1 MPDYP
6 EPPTAG
12 ERLINCHT
20 TNKGTEIQEIV
31 KKSGNQVWKLR
42 LSDVALVAI
51 YYREMLGTTVLVLS
65 TFLLLLETQDHQ
77 TFLHK
82 K

>member
-12 ERLINCHT
+12 ERLTNCHT

-31 KKSGNQVWKLR
+31 KKTGNQVWKLR
-42 LSDVALVAI
+42 IFDGHTS
-51 YYREMLGTTVLVLS
+51 GN
-65 TFLLLLETQDHQ
+65 LLLRDVSYHHSCLVN
-77 TFLHK
+77 FSPAV
-82 K
+82 